1 MDATKFKTIMDWY
14 LDQKQK
20 NDQGV
25 KRILD
30 NNVDTRMGRLQKIT
44 GFYQNVWQSM
54 KPYIR
59 KEYEYMT
66 PEQIR
71 FLLDRVDSY
80 IQNLVRLDDNGK
92 TSQIMILDVPFTGEK
107 EQFDVHFADEK
118 NFRKMIKNV
127 ILDIY
132 RYIKSEK
139 EENTYVFMKEG

>member
-1 MDATKFKTIMDWY
+1 MEAVKFKTMMDWY
-14 LDQKQK
+14 LDQKKK

-30 NNVDTRMGRLQKIT
+30 NNVDTRMGRLEKIK

-66 PEQIR
+66 PDQIK

-80 IQNLVRLDDNGK
+80 IQNIIRLDDSGK
-92 TSQIMILDVPFTGEK
+92 SAQIMILDVPFTGDMDQYES
-107 EQFDVHFADEK
+107 HFADEK

-132 RYIKSEK
+132 RFIKSEK